1 MFRFENPEY
10 LCLLLVIPVLA
21 LIWLFAIRQ
30 RKRKLRAFGDMALL
44 KALMPDASRYRPGVK
59 FWILQA
65 ALALT
70 IVMLARPQLGT
81 KVTEEKRNGIEAIIA
96 LDISNSMKATDVVP
110 SRLDKS
116 KMMVENLVEGFIDDK
131 VGLVLFAGDAFTQ
144 LPITADYVSAKM
156 FLQNAQPSLIATQ
169 GTDIAEAIDI
179 AASSFTQQEKVG
191 RAIIVIT
198 DGEDHE
204 GGAIEAAKAAKKKG
218 IQVYVLGIGSP
229 SGAPVPDENGGYM
242 KDNTGSVVMSVL
254 NEQMCR
260 DIAAAGG
267 GVYIKVDNSN
277 TAQKQL
283 EAALSKLQKG
293 ETSSIV
299 YDEHNEQ
306 FQAFGIIILLLL
318 IIEICISESRNPL
331 LKNVKLFKKK

>member
-229 SGAPVPDENGGYM
+229 SGAPVPDQNGGYM

-293 ETSSIV
+293 ETASIV

>member
-10 LCLLLVIPVLA
+10 LCLLLVIPLLA

-293 ETSSIV
+293 ETASIV